1 MIADYHVHTKLC
13 KHARGEMEEYVES
26 ALAQGLTEM
35 AFTDHIPLPD
45 NFDIA
50 HRMDESD
57 LEGYIKKIASL
68 RKAYPGI
75 NIKTG
80 IEADFYDGFENYLEK
95 ILSRYDF
102 DLVIL
107 SVHFVRGWPQGSW
120 AFSYDFPGR
129 RLADIYSDYLQ
140 ALRRGVDSGLFDI
153 IGHVDL
159 VKSAKQSLLRENADE
174 LRSLFSAAARQNM
187 AVEINTSGLRK
198 DIAEPYPNLNMLPLI
213 QQAGLALTLGSDAHR
228 PQQTAFRFAE
238 MEAYLAKF
246 KNLKL
251 AQFEKRKMT
260 SRLFNTLSQGD

>member
-80 IEADFYDGFENYLEK
+80 IEADFYDGFETYLSVFLE
-95 ILSRYDF
+95 RYKF
-102 DLVIL
+102 DLVIM
-107 SVHFVRGWPQGSW
+107 SVHFIKDWPEGNW
-120 AFSYDFPGR
+120 AFSYSFPDKF
-129 RLADIYSDYLQ
+129 LTEIYNDYLE
-140 ALRRGVDSGLFDI
+140 ALLRGIRTGLFNI
-153 IGHVDL
+153 IGHLDL
-159 VKSAKQSLLRENADE
+159 VKSAGQPLLQENTALVKQILLEAKK
-174 LRSLFSAAARQNM
+174 QNM
-187 AVEINTSGLRK
+187 AIEINSSGLRRK
-198 DIAEPYPNLNMLPLI
+198 IKEPYPDYSFLPLI
-213 QQAGLALTLGSDAHR
+213 AESGLPVTLGSDAHE
-228 PQQTAFRFAE
+228 PQHVGFSFPEIEEHLSAFPMINMARFRAG
-238 MEAYLAKF
+238 
-246 KNLKL
+246 
-251 AQFEKRKMT
+251 KMQ
-260 SRLFNTLSQGD
+260 LY